1 MKSILQNKKEC
12 FRCRNN
18 ENLEL
23 HHIFFGNANR
33 KLAEK
38 DGLKVYLCTKH
49 HRGTY
54 GVHGKYGK
62 DLNLYLKQ
70 IAQRRWQEYYN
81 KTTEDFI
88 QRYGRNYL

>member
-12 FRCRNN
+12 FRCHNN

-33 KLAEK
+33 KLSER

-49 HRGTY
+49 HRGDY
-54 GVHGKYGK
+54 GIHGKYGK

-88 QRYGRNYL
+88 KRYGKSYI